1 MRTATVHQLV
11 LFRAPPK
18 HVYDAL
24 MDSAAHAEFT
34 GAPANISADVGG
46 EFTAHGPHISGTNLA
61 LEPGR
66 RIVQRWRV
74 ANWPTG
80 HYSVVH
86 FTFEPAQEGTL
97 LRFVHQD
104 IPSDRAKEIDV
115 GWMEQYWKPLKKY
128 LSASAKPKTA
138 AAKKAKAKS
147 KTKPTSKAKT
157 APKPKKKR

>member
-24 MDSAAHAEFT
+24 MDSEAHAEFT
-34 GAPANISADVGG
+34 GAPASISADVGG
-46 EFTAHGPHISGTNLA
+46 EFTAHGPHITGTNLT
-61 LEPGR
+61 LDPGR
-66 RIVQRWRV
+66 KIVQRWRV

-86 FTFEPAQEGTL
+86 FTFEPAEEGTL

-115 GWMEQYWKPLKKY
+115 GWVEQYWKPLKKY
-128 LSASAKPKTA
+128 LLASAKTKP
-138 AAKKAKAKS
+138 AKKATTRLKTKLTS
-147 KTKPTSKAKT
+147 KTKAK
-157 APKPKKKR
+157 PKPKKKR